1 MHGKIFFPHSLGIF
15 YEALTHFLGFKNYGD
30 EYKVMGL
37 APYGKN
43 SYVSKVQELVNLK
56 NDGLFELNLDFFLI
70 RRKWTTYLE

>member
-1 MHGKIFFPHSLGIF
+1 MSTAWGIGKKILLKCMERYFSPFFRNF

-56 NDGLFELNLDFFLI
+56 MMDYLN
-70 RRKWTTYLE
+70 